1 MMTMLDTEFLNKKL
15 SEYESSNEE
24 FDFGCLPKYMEMSA
38 AEVKELS
45 SFLIELLKT
54 AKGKSD
60 SQTCA
65 ETDDYAFEMKADIS
79 KYTDGDY
86 LKLLSM
92 TKALDHNDSNWKNDC
107 DAIIEILVNDNFLGA
122 RRGLDAVRRGIENN
136 HDFHYGVGVVANV
149 YDNNDCTNNRKKYLL
164 SNLCETMDNIC
175 KAVLPFNFLWPG
187 HWLFTF
193 FVDEKWKGSK
203 TIEDDHILYL
213 KYKKKI
219 CKDKGLNMKF
229 DLKHDSHGRF

>member
-149 YDNNDCTNNRKKYLL
+149 YDNNDCTNSRKKYIL
-164 SNLCETMDNIC
+164 SNLCEAMDSIC
-175 KAVLPFNFLWPG
+175 ELVVPVERVYWWHLYFSFSVAK
-187 HWLFTF
+187 
-193 FVDEKWKGSK
+193 DWKTK
-203 TIEDDHILYL
+203 TIENDHVEYL
-213 KYKKKI
+213 RLKKKMI
-219 CKDKGLNMKF
+219 KSHELNMKYL
-229 DLKHDSHGRF
+229 LKSDNRGRF